1 MLLSLTSALLA
12 GGLVYG
18 IYLLQ
23 LRQVQ
28 LQQTVDVVVPKD
40 YISAGTMLTDNL
52 LEYRPMYKGAV
63 DPQMVTR
70 IEDVVGL
77 ETVVPL
83 GTKEPLLDWKLDRL
97 RLFPREGQS
106 TFQIPRPYI
115 LSISNGV
122 RAGDRVRIYASGG
135 GDANGGSP
143 LFAHDIAVASVKT
156 ANNAEVDSPKHS
168 TLLSKAHGDQEKMY
182 ISRLETSG
190 AIEQVNLNLTEEE
203 WLRIDRLCGKGGA
216 KLVIAFTVAANEG

>member
-12 GGLVYG
+12 GALVYG

-40 YISAGTMLTDNL
+40 YISAGTMLTDSL
-52 LEYRPMYKGAV
+52 LEYRAMYTGAV

-83 GTKEPLLDWKLDRL
+83 GTKEPILDWKLDRL

-106 TFQIPRPYI
+106 TFQIPRSYI
-115 LSISNGV
+115 LSISNGI
-122 RAGDRVRIYASGG
+122 RAGDKVRIYASGG
-135 GDANGGSP
+135 GEVNGGSP
-143 LFAHDIAVASVKT
+143 LFPHDIAVASVKT

-168 TLLSKAHGDQEKMY
+168 NLLSKAHGDQEKMY
-182 ISRLETSG
+182 ISRLESSG
-190 AIEQVNLNLTEEE
+190 AIEQINLNLTEEE